1 MERRAMTLSQY
12 LPAEGSRSYVAG
24 TKVAPSGPSPI
35 LTVADLTLSPSEKER
50 LGEDAR
56 QSDSRSTVSD
66 DDETD

>member
-1 MERRAMTLSQY
+1 MTISQY

-24 TKVAPSGPSPI
+24 TTVTPSGASAI

-56 QSDSRSTVSD
+56 QSDSRLSTG
-66 DDETD
+66 DDEAD